1 MAQLQFDATT
11 VDPDTGFDPVP
22 AGDYTAMIIDSEI
35 KPTKA
40 GNGMYLQLV
49 WQVCDGQFSGRR
61 IWDRI
66 NIQNPNQ
73 VAEEIGKK
81 QLSSICHA
89 VGVLRVID
97 SAELHDRPCSIK
109 VTVKPGENGYLPSNE
124 VKAYRSLT
132 GDQPPPAVA
141 ARASAPAP
149 AAAAVAGAPP
159 PWAKR

>member
-1 MAQLQFDATT
+1 MCAQINFDATT

-22 AGDYTAMIIDSEI
+22 AGDYTAMIIGSEI

-40 GNGMYLQLV
+40 GTGMYLQLV
-49 WQVCDGQFSGRR
+49 WQVCDGQFAGRR

-97 SAELHDRPCSIK
+97 SGELHDRPCALK
-109 VTVKPGENGYLPSNE
+109 VVVKPGEGQYLPTNE
-124 VKAYRSLT
+124 IKAHRSLS
-132 GDQPPPAVA
+132 GDAPPPVA
-141 ARASAPAP
+141 RAASAPAAP
-149 AAAAVAGAPP
+149 AAASAPP
-159 PWAKR
+159 PWARK